1 MTLRPASYKSTL
13 RTLVATLACLGA
25 MTPAQASDPEIEAL
39 KEMVKQLQQ
48 EVATMKAAMTQAASA
63 PTLPATPQAEPAR
76 SSSAPGKGLK
86 IYGVLDSGVEWVSNA
101 GANHANLTRIPSTTG
116 SVPSRLGFDFEH
128 ELRPGLKGIARAEM
142 GFYLDT
148 GDSAQGSRLFGRQIY
163 VGLDSDYGSLTVG
176 RQYSMLFYSLL
187 DADLI
192 GPNIHSLGSIDA
204 YIPNA
209 RADNAIAWR
218 GKFGNVSLG
227 ATYSFGRD
235 TEDNTVPGSGKCSGE
250 QAGSSQCRAWSGLI
264 KYDAARFG
272 VAAAMDQQTGGTD
285 AKANFFNGSAPLAFS
300 AGSDTDTRLIV
311 NGYARFGAL
320 KLGAGLLSRKLK
332 TDTVQIR
339 QDTTWLQAGYPLSPE
354 LMLEGGAFLVRNDDQ
369 QRDARLY
376 VLRGVYSFDAQLASY
391 VSIGHI
397 DNSALAAYSLSGG
410 GAGAAPA
417 AGFSQNGVMTGL
429 RYRF

>member
-1 MTLRPASYKSTL
+1 MKPPCTLTL
-13 RTLVATLACLGA
+13 RTLAVTLACLVSSRTA
-25 MTPAQASDPEIEAL
+25 LASDPEIDAL

-48 EVATMKAAMTQAASA
+48 EVATMKKAMADTAAPPSVAVVAPKNQPAS
-63 PTLPATPQAEPAR
+63 PFTTL
-76 SSSAPGKGLK
+76 GKGLK
-86 IYGVLDSGVEWVSNA
+86 IYGVLDSGVEWVSHV
-101 GANHANLTRIPSTTG
+101 GANHGNLTRIPSTTG

-148 GDSAQGSRLFGRQIY
+148 GHSGQGSRLFGRQVY

-209 RADNAIAWR
+209 RADNAVAWR
-218 GKFGNVSLG
+218 GKFGNFSLG

-264 KYDAARFG
+264 KYDTARFG
-272 VAAAMDQQTGGTD
+272 IATAIDQQTGGTA

-300 AGSDTDTRLIV
+300 AGADTDTRIV
-311 NGYARFGAL
+311 INGYARFGAL
-320 KLGAGLLSRKLK
+320 KLGAGVLGRRVK
-332 TDTVQIR
+332 TDAVQI
-339 QDTTWLQAGYPLSPE
+339 QQNTTWLQAGYPITRE
-354 LMLEGGAFLVRNDDQ
+354 LMLEGGAFFVRNDEQ

-376 VLRGVYSFDAQLASY
+376 VLRGVFSFDQQLASY